1 MQAFPTGVS
10 RHIRPVVHANAPRHI
25 INTSALLLGLWL
37 GIAHTAWASDHG
49 PLELSVAVRAALARS
64 RALSAQDAVARSAR
78 EAAVA
83 AGQRPDPVLRL
94 SLENLPI
101 EGEDRFSTTRDF
113 MTSKSVS
120 LMQTLPSQ
128 AKRQSRTQRFET
140 EAHLALATR
149 AQRAVSVQRDTALA
163 WLERQAQ
170 EQRVALL
177 RAQLTESRL
186 QVQAAE
192 ASVRSGQSDAGT
204 PPSDTLSARDA
215 VAQVQQALLGAEAE
229 LQNAR
234 QTLSRWTGTP
244 ADQPLAAAP
253 AGTLQALTHTDMAVR
268 QQQHPDLAVL
278 RASESAA
285 EADAELA
292 RQERQPDWSVELMFS
307 QRRPRYANMVSLAVS
322 VPLQWDRAQRQDR
335 ELAARLARVDE
346 LRAEREE
353 RARETLAETERWQV
367 AWRAGLAQLA
377 LLDQERLPL
386 ARQRVQLTLAAY
398 RGGSA
403 RLADVLAE
411 RRAAL
416 AVEMERIDLQLTTAR
431 LWAQLEYLLPE
442 PADLSHSTAAAA
454 VDASAAPTQKD

>member
-1 MQAFPTGVS
+1 MQAFQSAMS
-10 RHIRPVVHANAPRHI
+10 RPAGPVVRAVAPNRLFF
-25 INTSALLLGLWL
+25 NTSALLIALWL
-37 GIAHTAWASDHG
+37 GGASPGRASDIE
-49 PLELSVAVRAALARS
+49 PLGLATAVQAALARS
-64 RALSAQDAVARSAR
+64 QALSAQDAAVRSAR

-140 EAHLALATR
+140 EADVARATR
-149 AQRAVSVQRDTALA
+149 AQRAANVQRDTALA
-163 WLERQAQ
+163 WLERQGQ

-177 RAQLTESRL
+177 RAQLAESRL
-186 QVQAAE
+186 QAHAAE
-192 ASVRSGQSDAGT
+192 ASVRSGQPDGAGA
-204 PPSDTLSARDA
+204 PPADWLNAREA
-215 VAQVQQALLGAEAE
+215 VAQAGQALLGAEAE

-244 ADQPLAAAP
+244 NDQPLAATP
-253 AGTLQALTHTDMAVR
+253 AGTPQALTNADMAVR

-322 VPLQWDRAQRQDR
+322 VPLLWDRAQRQDR

-346 LRAEREE
+346 WRAEREE
-353 RARETLAETERWQV
+353 RARETLAETARWQV

-386 ARQRVQLTLAAY
+386 ARQRVQLALAAY
-398 RGGSA
+398 RGGSF

-416 AVEMERIDLQLTTAR
+416 ALEMERIDLQLSTAR
-431 LWAQLEYLLPE
+431 LWAQLEYLLPSGM
-442 PADLSHSTAAAA
+442 PQAAAA
-454 VDASAAPTQKD
+454 AAPKPASAD

>member
-1 MQAFPTGVS
+1 MQAYLAANCRRPRAAVRAIAPT
-10 RHIRPVVHANAPRHI
+10 RLFNTTTLLIAFMLVVPLPGLASNIEP
-25 INTSALLLGLWL
+25 LGL
-37 GIAHTAWASDHG
+37 AA
-49 PLELSVAVRAALARS
+49 AVQAALARS
-64 RALSAQDAVARSAR
+64 QALSAQDAAVRSAR

-140 EAHLALATR
+140 EANVARATR
-149 AQRAVSVQRDTALA
+149 AQRAASVQRDTALA

-186 QVQAAE
+186 QVKAAE
-192 ASVRSGQSDAGT
+192 ASVRSGQPDAGT
-204 PPSDTLSARDA
+204 PPSDTLIARDA

-253 AGTLQALTHTDMAVR
+253 ARTLQALTNADMAVR

-292 RQERQPDWSVELMFS
+292 RREREPDWSVELMFS

-322 VPLQWDRAQRQDR
+322 VPLAWDRAQRQDR
-335 ELAARLARVDE
+335 EVAARLARVDE

-377 LLDQERLPL
+377 LLDRERLPL

-416 AVEMERIDLQLTTAR
+416 ALEMERIDLQLTTAR
-431 LWAQLEYLLPE
+431 LWAQLEYLIPGSA
-442 PADLSHSTAAAA
+442 PQVAAA
-454 VDASAAPTQKD
+454 VAPTPVFSGPTP

>member
-1 MQAFPTGVS
+1 MKAFQLVGS
-10 RHIRPVVHANAPRHI
+10 RPARPVVRAVEPTRLFHTA
-25 INTSALLLGLWL
+25 ALLMALWL
-37 GIAHTAWASDHG
+37 GVASPIRASNNE
-49 PLELSVAVRAALARS
+49 PLGLSMAVQAALARS
-64 RALSAQDAVARSAR
+64 QALSAQDAAARSAR

-94 SLENLPI
+94 SLENVPI

-128 AKRQSRTQRFET
+128 AKRQSRSQRFET

-149 AQRAVSVQRDTALA
+149 AQRAASVQRDTALA

-192 ASVRSGQSDAGT
+192 ASVRSGQPDAAGA

-322 VPLQWDRAQRQDR
+322 VPLAWDRAQRQDR
-335 ELAARLARVDE
+335 ALDARLARVDE

-353 RARETLAETERWQV
+353 RTRETLAETERWQV

-377 LLDQERLPL
+377 LLDRERLPL
-386 ARQRVQLTLAAY
+386 ARRRVQLTLAAY

-416 AVEMERIDLQLTTAR
+416 ALEMERIDLQLTTAR
-431 LWAQLEYLLPE
+431 LWAQLEYLIPGS
-442 PADLSHSTAAAA
+442 ASQVAAA
-454 VDASAAPTQKD
+454 VAPTPASAD